1 MEFRRKLKF
10 KKNFKNEGWNTLE
23 QESGMDV
30 ESEAEV
36 NVEALVG
43 QLFVIV
49 WRQSVDF
56 VFGA

>member
-1 MEFRRKLKF
+1 
-10 KKNFKNEGWNTLE
+10 
-23 QESGMDV
+23 MDV

>member
-1 MEFRRKLKF
+1 
-10 KKNFKNEGWNTLE
+10 
-23 QESGMDV
+23 MDV

-36 NVEALVG
+36 NIEALVG